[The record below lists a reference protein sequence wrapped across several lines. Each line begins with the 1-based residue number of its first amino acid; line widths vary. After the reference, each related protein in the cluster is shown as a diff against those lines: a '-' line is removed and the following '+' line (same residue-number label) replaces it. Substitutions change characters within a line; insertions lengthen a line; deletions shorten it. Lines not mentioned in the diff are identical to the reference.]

1 MWPWRKKEAPPSPDV
16 LATALRPLVDRV
28 EAVERAH
35 RRLEDEWA
43 EAQDTLKARLD
54 KYRKRLERDPEPE
67 ALPPAEPESHG
78 ARRTG
83 GLAPVLPINRAQQM
97 NALKRGGRWPL

>member
-1 MWPWRKKEAPPSPDV
+1 MWWWRKKEAPPSKDD

-54 KYRKRLERDPEPE
+54 KYRKRLEREPEPE
-67 ALPPAEPESHG
+67 SAPELAPESHG
-78 ARRTG
+78 MRRTG
-83 GLAPVLPINRAQQM
+83 GLAPIVPLNRAAQM
-97 NALKRGGRWPL
+97 QALKRGGKWPL